1 MEKIKIK
8 ILVSCGGENET
19 YWEGKVYEASP
30 HVANM
35 LVSLNRAVIFE
46 EEIKAEESEQ
56 ENEVPKKKKK

>member
-30 HVANM
+30 HIANM
-35 LVSLNRAVIFE
+35 LISLNRAVKFDE
-46 EEIKAEESEQ
+46 ETKVEEVEQ